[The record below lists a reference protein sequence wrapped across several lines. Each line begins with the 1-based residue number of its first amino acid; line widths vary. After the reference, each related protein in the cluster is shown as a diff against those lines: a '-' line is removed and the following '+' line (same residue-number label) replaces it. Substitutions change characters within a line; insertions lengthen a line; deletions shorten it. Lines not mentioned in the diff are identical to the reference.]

1 MKRAWCIALVAFAMA
16 TFLSRASF
24 AHGTGVS
31 KAEYAIDDHVIRAAV
46 VFRREELAIAYGEH
60 PERGVAESITV
71 VADGVKCTAAA
82 PSLSDDAP
90 DGSRVSFVLTCATS
104 PSRLHIASG
113 YLDRF
118 PVGHTSFITVTR
130 GFQKSEAIAL
140 LAQPDVDVDVSAGR
154 RPFSAI
160 VRVGVSHILTGY
172 DHLTFL
178 FALLLVPPAAEK
190 KKQKQLVWA
199 LLGVLTA
206 FTIGHTLSLAIAAI
220 GGIAPSPRV
229 IEPAIA
235 LSIAY
240 VAAEN
245 FFVKGWRHRWLLT
258 FPFGLVHGF
267 GFAGGLLDLAV
278 DRADLPRALFAFN
291 LGVELGQLGVLAI
304 ALPAVLALQ
313 RLSSYGLI
321 RRVLSGVIVALG
333 LVWFILR
340 VVAGP

>member
-1 MKRAWCIALVAFAMA
+1 VTRGVWLALVAFVIA
-16 TFLSRASF
+16 TLLPRSAL

-31 KAEYAIDDHVIRAAV
+31 KAEYAIDDHVIHAAI
-46 VFRREELAIAYGEH
+46 VFRREELANAFAVE
-60 PERGVAESITV
+60 PARGVADSITITAESGKC
-71 VADGVKCTAAA
+71 VAGA
-82 PSLSDDAP
+82 PTLSEDAP
-90 DGSRVSFVLTCATS
+90 DGSRVSFDLTCAAP
-104 PSRLHIASG
+104 PSQLHISSG

-118 PVGHTSFITVTR
+118 PVGHTAFITVTR
-130 GFQKSEAIAL
+130 GYQKSEAVAL
-140 LAQPDVDVDVSAGR
+140 LAQPDVDVEVNAER

-160 VRVGVSHILTGY
+160 VRVGVIHILTGY

-178 FALLLVPPAAEK
+178 FALLLVPPPAANK
-190 KKQKQLVWA
+190 RKQLVWA

-206 FTIGHTLSLAIAAI
+206 FTIGHTLSLAIAAL
-220 GGIAPSPRV
+220 GGVAPSPRI

-240 VAAEN
+240 VAMEN

-278 DRADLPRALFAFN
+278 DRADLPRALFGFN

-321 RRVLSGVIVALG
+321 RRALSGVIVALG
-333 LVWFILR
+333 LVWFVLR
-340 VVAGP
+340 VTVGP